1 MRVDNR
7 AWIVPMSFGSR
18 SAIGVS
24 DGSVETG
31 GGERCESLCRMF
43 GTAGGERGS
52 SVRSSVMRCE
62 RVVRRVHHW
71 DLGSRCENML
81 VGQVEAGGDGGRDE
95 SEGRRE
101 QQVVRATQGLRSHRA
116 NRVEWEAGK
125 EVGARRVKKVS
136 TSVIDPRIVLQT
148 DRQTDVLKRGRS

>member
-1 MRVDNR
+1 M
-7 AWIVPMSFGSR
+7 PMSFGSR

-81 VGQVEAGGDGGRDE
+81 VGRVEAGGDGGRDE
-95 SEGRRE
+95 SVAWVVASSERCGRRKGRDRSE
-101 QQVVRATQGLRSHRA
+101 QAARMRS
-116 NRVEWEAGK
+116 GK
-125 EVGARRVKKVS
+125 GRKKLA
-136 TSVIDPRIVLQT
+136 PAA
-148 DRQTDVLKRGRS
+148 